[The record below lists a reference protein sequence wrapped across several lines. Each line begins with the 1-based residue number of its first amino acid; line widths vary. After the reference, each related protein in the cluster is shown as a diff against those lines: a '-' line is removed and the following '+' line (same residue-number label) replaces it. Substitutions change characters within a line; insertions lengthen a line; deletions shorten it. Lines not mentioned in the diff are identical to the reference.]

1 MVSANVEHYLKA
13 IYELRGEEQAVPL
26 SALAQVL
33 SISMVS
39 VNEMVKKLVKRGLV
53 TYEPYRGVALTL
65 EGRSQALTVTRRHR
79 LWERF
84 LTDVLGLGWDQVHAE
99 ACRLEHA
106 TSPLVEE
113 RLAQF
118 LGWPETCPHGHP
130 VPTPE
135 GKVARESEYSLS
147 DLKPGQKGVVQSV
160 PETPEILQYLGGLG
174 LVPEVEFQVEAVAPF
189 DGPLTV
195 RVDGTQHALGQN
207 VASQIMVRLYKNAT
221 TNGEKN
227 E

>member
-1 MVSANVEHYLKA
+1 MVSASIEHYLKS
-13 IYELRGEEQAVPL
+13 IYELAGEDRSVSL
-26 SALAQVL
+26 SSLAEEL
-33 SISMVS
+33 AISPVS
-39 VNEMVKKLVKRGLV
+39 ANEMVKKLVKRGLITYKRYKGV
-53 TYEPYRGVALTL
+53 TLTP
-65 EGRSQALTVTRRHR
+65 EGRAKALAVTRRHH

-84 LTDVLGLGWDQVHAE
+84 LTDVLGLGWERVHEE

-135 GKVARESEYSLS
+135 GEVAREAGVPLSEM
-147 DLKPGQKGVVQSV
+147 KPGARGIVLSV
-160 PETPEILQYLGGLG
+160 PEEPALLQYLGSLG
-174 LVPEVEFQVEAVAPF
+174 LVPQTEVEVESVAPF

-195 RVDGTQHALGQN
+195 RVGDDQHVVGRK
-207 VASQIMVRLYKNAT
+207 VASQVRVRPL
-221 TNGEKN
+221 
-227 E
+227 